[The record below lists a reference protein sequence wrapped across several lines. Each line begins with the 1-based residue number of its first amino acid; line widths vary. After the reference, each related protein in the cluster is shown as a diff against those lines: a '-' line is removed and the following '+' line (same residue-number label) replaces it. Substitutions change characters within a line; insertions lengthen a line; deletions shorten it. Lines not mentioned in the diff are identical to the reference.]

1 MVAAAAEGGFDVGVR
16 KPMPSSIDPQALVGQ
31 LSAAKADAVETYH
44 CRLVTPMYGGGV
56 VTGTVDMAMP
66 IRATGIRGQLRFW
79 WRLLNAQLADG
90 APISSEAL
98 FKRERSIWGGLGD
111 ADSLA
116 ASKVVVRVRG
126 LGASKQVPAATYKKK
141 ADGTYKTQPDFGQLP
156 GYVLFPAQ
164 GKASRQAVSE
174 SPKLLLDAGASWQLE
189 LGFSDHL
196 DAGQRAE
203 VLVALR
209 WWASFGG
216 VGGRTRRGCGAVEV
230 RDQSGRLLR
239 VSPEEASAAG
249 MQLHLRHPE
258 ADAVRAWS
266 EAVGRLRDFRQGKKV
281 GRRQGNERPGR
292 SYWPEPDAIRR
303 AVGTHSKDHAPD
315 HPAGHAFPRAA
326 FGMPII
332 FHFKDEREKDPG
344 DTTLKPEKAER
355 MASPLIIRPYP
366 SPDGRWFPAV
376 LRIDRGL
383 LPNIKLSLEGAQP
396 NLPLAISPTDWQ
408 SGSWVGKV
416 PPMQGRGADAL
427 LAFLAFFGEGTTA
440 AAIDAALAAAPK
452 VAPPPKPVSVE
463 QRFTAQIMRDRRNGA
478 VSAKHVQTGKPFVAI
493 GEDAAARWREVP
505 PAKQKDI
512 EAGRRVLL
520 TAVVR
525 DGRLIR
531 LEDKSSGGKP

>member
-1 MVAAAAEGGFDVGVR
+1 MVAAAAEGGLDVGVR

-56 VTGTVDMAMP
+56 ATGTVDMAMP

-79 WRLLNAQLADG
+79 WRLLNAQPGDG
-90 APISSEAL
+90 APVSSETL

-126 LGASKQVPAATYKKK
+126 LGASKQVPVATYKKK
-141 ADGTYKTQPDFGQLP
+141 AEGTYKTQPDFGQLP

-230 RDQSGRLLR
+230 RDQDGSLLR

-249 MQLHLRHPE
+249 MQLHLRE
-258 ADAVRAWS
+258 AEANAVKAWKIGVDRLS
-266 EAVGRLRDFRQGKKV
+266 EFRQGKE
-281 GRRQGNERPGR
+281 GREQKPKGGSGR

-303 AVGTHSKDHAPD
+303 AVAKHSRGHAPV
-315 HPAGHAFPRAA
+315 HPAGKVFPRAA
-326 FGMPII
+326 FGMPIT
-332 FHFKDEREKDPG
+332 FHFKDGKQGDPG
-344 DTTLKPEKAER
+344 ETTLKPEKAER

-366 SPDGRWFPAV
+366 SPDGRWGPCRSIWRRRFVRKA
-376 LRIDRGL
+376 G
-383 LPNIKLSLEGAQP
+383 
-396 NLPLAISPTDWQ
+396 AIST
-408 SGSWVGKV
+408 
-416 PPMQGRGADAL
+416 
-427 LAFLAFFGEGTTA
+427 
-440 AAIDAALAAAPK
+440 
-452 VAPPPKPVSVE
+452 
-463 QRFTAQIMRDRRNGA
+463 
-478 VSAKHVQTGKPFVAI
+478 
-493 GEDAAARWREVP
+493 
-505 PAKQKDI
+505 
-512 EAGRRVLL
+512 
-520 TAVVR
+520 
-525 DGRLIR
+525 
-531 LEDKSSGGKP
+531 